1 MTRTSA
7 APAGSSLPAS
17 VRSARTDPRQAPDAL
32 VYDAVARAKAGDM
45 NALHFLYVRF
55 ADDVCAYVRSIVRD
69 PHTAEDITQIVF
81 AKLMKAIHKY
91 ERRDVPFAAWIIRVA
106 RNVALDHIRASR
118 QIPLAEVR
126 TSDEGTEQVGFERA
140 LCLREALDRLP
151 EDQREVLVLRHIAGL
166 SPGEIADRLGKT
178 EASIHGLHHRGRGA
192 LQAALRELEA
202 APVTATA

>member
-1 MTRTSA
+1 MTRTA
-7 APAGSSLPAS
+7 APRPVSPPSGRFA
-17 VRSARTDPRQAPDAL
+17 RSDPRQAPDGL
-32 VYDAVARAKAGDM
+32 VYEAVARAKEGDM
-45 NALHFLYVRF
+45 SALHFLYVRF

-69 PHTAEDITQIVF
+69 PHAAEDVTQIVF
-81 AKLMKAIHKY
+81 TKLMKAIQKY

-140 LCLREALDRLP
+140 LCLREALGRLP
-151 EDQREVLVLRHIAGL
+151 SDQREVLVLRHVAGL
-166 SPGEIADRLGKT
+166 SPGEIADRLGKS

-192 LQAALRELEA
+192 LRAALRELEA
-202 APVTATA
+202 APVTALI

>member
-1 MTRTSA
+1 MSA
-7 APAGSSLPAS
+7 A
-17 VRSARTDPRQAPDAL
+17 RSRPPIPDSRRLVRTDPRQAPDGL
-32 VYDAVARAKAGDM
+32 VYEAVARAKEGDM
-45 NALHFLYVRF
+45 SALHFLYVRF

-81 AKLMKAIHKY
+81 TKLMKAIHKY

-126 TSDEGTEQVGFERA
+126 TSDEGSEQVGFERA
-140 LCLREALDRLP
+140 LSLREAL
-151 EDQREVLVLRHIAGL
+151 VLRHVAGL

-178 EASIHGLHHRGRGA
+178 EASIHGLHHRGRS
-192 LQAALRELEA
+192 ALRATLSELDA
-202 APVTATA
+202 APVTAPA

>member
-1 MTRTSA
+1 MPQTSTA
-7 APAGSSLPAS
+7 RSTLRAS
-17 VRSARTDPRQAPDAL
+17 GRFIRSDAREAPDEL
-32 VYDAVARAKAGDM
+32 VYEAVAHAKEGDM
-45 NALHFLYVRF
+45 SALHFLYVRF

-81 AKLMKAIHKY
+81 TKLMKAIHKY

-126 TSDEGTEQVGFERA
+126 TSDEGSEQVGFERA
-140 LCLREALDRLP
+140 LSLREALARLP
-151 EDQREVLVLRHIAGL
+151 ADQREVLVLRHIAGL

-178 EASIHGLHHRGRGA
+178 EASIHGLHHRGRS
-192 LQAALRELEA
+192 ALRAELSELDA
-202 APVTATA
+202 APVTAPA